1 MLRSMYSGIS
11 GMKVNQTKLDV
22 IGNNIA
28 NVGTTGFKS
37 QRARFSDMLS
47 QNAKNAMAP
56 TEFQGGVNSSQVGL
70 GVQLASIDSIM
81 TYGNLQSTGRSLD
94 VAIDQAGF
102 FVVSNG
108 PAINGDSAMQVN
120 HTPGTHTVDELTLQS
135 SNSQLMYSRD
145 GSFILDN
152 EGNLL
157 TGEGYRV
164 MGYSLTNDDSS
175 KQPTEVAPVGVS
187 AAGLDFQ
194 FGPGSQLNGYK
205 VVLGKIGPNTITS
218 ATVDKEAKQIIVE
231 GDFSTTGNLS
241 SAQIQ
246 SAISKGLSAAGISQQ
261 VAVTGTPRSIDGL
274 GSIAV
279 SGGADATA
287 PGTVTVGGFTVKLGE
302 GSALNDYKF
311 QIGNVNSTDISAV
324 VNDDPSVKTIIISGN
339 FIAKGAVSGT
349 ALKDAINAALSVA
362 KIDQTVKDV
371 SGVQLNLNGISA
383 KTTATTPV
391 VAPNLVNDQDPTAA
405 KSVDLGKYNIGTDVT
420 NGYGSGLNGYTL
432 SYGDM
437 SATDLNVVVDKTTK
451 AIRIDGD
458 TTSVAATDL
467 QTKLNNALSASGINA
482 KLIVGDG
489 AGTNSKTSK
498 VDFSGGVNYIKP
510 VDIEIAQGLTISFES
525 AADKSTVA
533 TLDKYEVIITDVN
546 VTTGL
551 EATVDTTNKQ
561 IYIKGDFL
569 SPGKVTRDDL
579 QSKINDALVAA
590 TPSITE
596 KVKVTGASKV
606 YTGLV
611 SDTVQGGEALQSPNP
626 VQALGLKFDITEG
639 SGLNGYKIEMGTVT
653 TGTKTSAT
661 IDTSNKTIII
671 NADFVT
677 GNLTTTVIQ
686 TALNNTLKTK
696 GFAQG
701 ISVSGNPLVLNG
713 SESSETLGGTAV
725 QSISQ
730 DGSINYVDGT
740 GKISAYDNS
749 LKSLKIP
756 DKVKMPG
763 TDTELRVK
771 SYTIDKSGIINGV
784 LEDGRVAAL
793 GQIAMANFKNPEGLS
808 KLGGNLY
815 NKSVNSGEALIRSGV
830 GTLGEDNSLGYGE
843 TIQSMLEM
851 SNVDLAEQFT
861 DMISATR
868 AFQANGKIISTG
880 DEVLQD
886 IINLKR

>member
-11 GMKVNQTKLDV
+11 GMKVNQVKLDV

-81 TYGNLQSTGRSLD
+81 TYGNLQSTGRALD

-108 PAINGDSAMQVN
+108 PAINGDAALQVN
-120 HTPGTHTVDELTLQS
+120 HTPGTHTVDEASLQS

-175 KQPTEVAPVGVS
+175 KQPTEVAPVGIS

-194 FGPGSQLNGYK
+194 FGPGSQLNEFK

-218 ATVDKEAKQIIVE
+218 ATVDKQAKQIIIE
-231 GDFSTTGNLS
+231 GDFSPTGNLS

-246 SAISKGLSAAGISQQ
+246 SAVSKGLSAAGISQQ
-261 VAVTGTPRSIDGL
+261 VSVAGTPRSIEGL

-279 SGGADATA
+279 FGGADATA

-311 QIGNVNSTDISAV
+311 QIGSVNSTDISAT
-324 VNDDPSVKTIIISGN
+324 VNDDPSVKTIIINGN

-349 ALKDAINAALSVA
+349 ALKDAINAALSA
-362 KIDQTVKDV
+362 ANIDQTVKDV
-371 SGVQLNLNGISA
+371 SGVQLNLGGISA
-383 KTTATTPV
+383 KTTSTIPV
-391 VAPNLVNDQDPTAA
+391 VAPSLKNDLGITA
-405 KSVDLGKYNIGTDVT
+405 KTVDLGKYSIGTDVA
-420 NGYGSGLNGYTL
+420 NGYASGLNGYSL
-432 SYGDM
+432 SYGDI
-437 SATDLNVVVDKTTK
+437 SAGTELNVVVDKTTR

-458 TTSVAATDL
+458 MTSVSAVDL
-467 QTKLNNALSASGINA
+467 ETKLNNVLSASGINA
-482 KLIVGDG
+482 KLIVGAG

-498 VDFSGGVNYIKP
+498 IDFSGGVDYVKP

-525 AADKSTVA
+525 ATDKSIVA
-533 TLDKYEVIITDVN
+533 ELDKYEVIITDIN

-551 EATVDTTNKQ
+551 EASVDTAKKQ

-579 QSKINDALVAA
+579 QKKINDALAA
-590 TPSITE
+590 ETPTITE
-596 KVKVTGASKV
+596 RVKVSGSAKV

-639 SGLNGYKIEMGTVT
+639 SGLNGYRIQMGTVT
-653 TGTKTSAT
+653 SGTKTSAT
-661 IDTSNKTIII
+661 IDTNSRTIII
-671 NADFVT
+671 NGDFVT

-686 TALNNTLKTK
+686 TALNNTLRTK
-696 GFAQG
+696 GFNQG

-713 SESSETLGGTAV
+713 SESTETLGGTAV
-725 QSISQ
+725 QSISS

-756 DKVKMPG
+756 DKVKIPG
-763 TDTELRVK
+763 TDIELRVK

-784 LEDGRVAAL
+784 LEDGRVTAL

-815 NKSVNSGEALIRSGV
+815 NKSVNSGDPLIRSGV